1 MPSPTEQWMQPYLPA
16 GATGS
21 GLGNMSMPVDDAEI
35 DERLKELNLIPWG
48 ALNPWQAQVQLDRLQ
63 RAYEEMYR
71 VISGTQMTAAQRK
84 YLEETDYEELPPQWK
99 QMADELMAAEA
110 YLPAV
115 ESALREGQQ
124 AVAEYSQPSMPPAS
138 VAGPL
143 ADVGYSLG
151 TRIGTRFAPDI
162 PWKPEQ
168 QSAPSIEPVVS
179 STDDPYLGGGVSS
192 NPLIGGA
199 GDEML
204 GEGYTLDQLMQYY
217 EGQLIAQELDNAYRQ
232 AQIAALNGTP
242 VEKAM
247 AQLELGQMMRDF
259 TNAPKDRAEEMRRYN
274 QEWAARQAAQAYAQW
289 IQRKQLENQMADNYN
304 AMQSNSWQFIANNA
318 LPAGTG
324 FVPGFG
330 PDSRLAQIMGPSFG
344 GLPTITLDTPTP
356 TAGYDWA
363 AQYLGGR

>member
-124 AVAEYSQPSMPPAS
+124 AVAEAMQSISPEMATRALFGSRDFASDVPA
-138 VAGPL
+138 
-143 ADVGYSLG
+143 
-151 TRIGTRFAPDI
+151 RDI
-162 PWKPEQ
+162 SWKPEQ
-168 QSAPSIEPVVS
+168 QSAPSVEPVAS

-192 NPLIGGA
+192 NPLTGGA
-199 GDEML
+199 GDDMF
-204 GEGYTLDQLMQYY
+204 GEQGYTLDQLMQYY
-217 EGQLIAQELDNAYRQ
+217 EGQLTAQELDNAYRR